1 MGAVDIDIDHLR
13 GWVGREQVA
22 TQPIDAFPA
31 RALGA
36 LLDRAEL
43 PVLGDTL
50 PLPWH
55 WLYFHDTP
63 TRAGTGVDGHP
74 KRGGFMPPVPL
85 ARRMWA
91 SGGLKVEA
99 PLRIGEA
106 ARKVSVV
113 QAVELK
119 EGKSGPLVFVTL
131 RHEFHQAGRLCLS
144 ETQSLV
150 YREAPVAAAPLPAGL
165 ADPGRAD
172 WSQALT
178 PDPALLF
185 RFSALTYNAHRIH
198 YDRDYAVRDEF
209 YPALVVHGPLLA
221 TLLLDLLARE
231 CPQATLRSFD
241 FRALRPAF
249 DTDTLRLCGR
259 IDGDRVQLWTLDPQG
274 MVGMMAT
281 AVTA

>member
-1 MGAVDIDIDHLR
+1 MDTIGIDYLR
-13 GWVGREQVA
+13 NWVGREQVT
-22 TQPIDAFPA
+22 TQPIEAFPA
-31 RALGA
+31 RALAA
-36 LLDRAEL
+36 LLERPVL
-43 PVLGDTL
+43 PVVGDEL

-55 WLYFHDTP
+55 WMYFHDTP
-63 TRAGTGVDGHP
+63 TRSATGIDGHP
-74 KRGGFMPPVPL
+74 ERGGFMPPVPL
-85 ARRMWA
+85 PRRMWA
-91 SGGLKVEA
+91 SGGLRVET
-99 PLRIGEA
+99 PLRIGEP
-106 ARKVSVV
+106 ARKVSTV

-131 RHEFHQAGRLCLS
+131 HHEYHQAGRLSLS

-150 YREAPVAAAPLPAGL
+150 YREAPLAATQLPGGL
-165 ADPGRAD
+165 VDPGRAT

-178 PDPALLF
+178 PDPTLLF

-198 YDRDYAVRDEF
+198 YDRDYAVREEF

-231 CPQATLRSFD
+231 CPQATVRSFD

-249 DTDTLRLCGR
+249 DTDTVRLCGR
-259 IDGDRVQLWTLDPQG
+259 IDGDQAQLWTLDPQG
-274 MVGMMAT
+274 MVCMMAT